1 MGRDCLR
8 GGVLRMRE
16 TEGMRRELMSL
27 VLRVY
32 CLCCCDVLL
41 MVSIVVIRVQ
51 RPWLIYPTSGQ
62 DVLPQRV

>member
-27 VLRVY
+27 VLRV
-32 CLCCCDVLL
+32 
-41 MVSIVVIRVQ
+41 
-51 RPWLIYPTSGQ
+51 
-62 DVLPQRV
+62 